1 MLRIN
6 LLPHR
11 QIKRAERQREF
22 GLMAIGTA
30 IVAAAII
37 FLGWTYLSTQLS
49 AQQERNARL
58 DKAIATLDQE
68 IADIKKLQAEIKSL
82 LERKAIVENL
92 QISRS
97 QAVVILD
104 QVARQLPNG
113 IVIKNIKQTGNTV
126 MLQGLADT
134 QARVSTLS
142 KNLEDTKDWIDGT
155 PIIGEIKSVI
165 VNNIKQNDFSISFNL
180 KSQTPADQKA
190 PGIDKAG
197 VK

>member
-22 GLMAIGTA
+22 GLMAVGTGVVA
-30 IVAAAII
+30 IAII
-37 FLGWTYLSTQLS
+37 FLGWTYLSSQLS
-49 AQQERNARL
+49 AQQARNARL
-58 DKAIATLDQE
+58 DIAIATLDQE
-68 IADIKKLQAEIKSL
+68 IADIKKLQTEIKSL
-82 LERKAIVENL
+82 LERKAVVENL

-97 QAVVILD
+97 QTVVILD

-113 IVIKNIKQTGNTV
+113 IIIKNIKQTGNTV

-142 KNLEDTKDWIDGT
+142 KNLEDTKAWVEGT
-155 PIIGEIKSVI
+155 PVIGEIKSVI
-165 VNNIKQNDFSISFNL
+165 VNNIKQNDFSLSFNL
-180 KSQTPADQKA
+180 KAQKPADEKA
-190 PGIDKAG
+190 LGMDKAG

>member
-22 GLMAIGTA
+22 GLMAVGTGVVA
-30 IVAAAII
+30 IAII
-37 FLGWTYLSTQLS
+37 FLGWTYLSSQLS
-49 AQQERNARL
+49 AQQARNARL
-58 DKAIATLDQE
+58 DIAIATLDQE
-68 IADIKKLQAEIKSL
+68 IADIKKLQTEIKSL
-82 LERKAIVENL
+82 LERKAVVENL

-113 IVIKNIKQTGNTV
+113 IIIKNIKQTGNTV

-142 KNLEDTKDWIDGT
+142 KNLEDTKAWVEGT
-155 PIIGEIKSVI
+155 PVIGEIKSVI
-165 VNNIKQNDFSISFNL
+165 VNNIKQNDFSLSFNL
-180 KSQTPADQKA
+180 KAQKPADEKA
-190 PGIDKAG
+190 LGMDKAG